1 MLFDCNTSLKYTSPW
16 FLKHFQ
22 RGPSRHGWISLE
34 PESPN
39 PAFPR
44 FKITLLSYGQ
54 SKKGKTILVNAKSKL
69 VIIEFQEIASSCP
82 EKEFFAGG
90 TASSGRKISVKH
102 HNHHHHHSSSFILSS
117 SSFSSSLS
125 GPSTSHG
132 VLFGSTTPATSTG
145 AILSSS
151 LSSLLGLTFPTT
163 STGDKS
169 SFNLNTM
176 KICRDFFLEKQ
187 NYSVYHR
194 DGMR

>member
-1 MLFDCNTSLKYTSPW
+1 MLWNIHIPTW

-102 HNHHHHHSSSFILSS
+102 HNHHHHHSASFILSS

-151 LSSLLGLTFPTT
+151 LSSLFGITSPTT
-163 STGDKS
+163 SSTGDKS

-176 KICRDFFLEKQ
+176 KICRDFFLEK
-187 NYSVYHR
+187 
-194 DGMR
+194 

>member
-1 MLFDCNTSLKYTSPW
+1 MVK
-16 FLKHFQ
+16 
-22 RGPSRHGWISLE
+22 
-34 PESPN
+34 
-39 PAFPR
+39 A
-44 FKITLLSYGQ
+44 
-54 SKKGKTILVNAKSKL
+54 KKGKIILVNAKSKL
-69 VIIEFQEIASSCP
+69 IITQFQEIASSCP

-102 HNHHHHHSSSFILSS
+102 HNHHHHHSASFILSS

-151 LSSLLGLTFPTT
+151 LSSLFGITFPTT
-163 STGDKS
+163 SSTGDKS

-176 KICRDFFLEKQ
+176 KICRDFFLE
-187 NYSVYHR
+187 N
-194 DGMR
+194 